1 MKIEEMSDKE
11 FVKTLRKCAVGYDC
25 SSCEHWGEDC
35 NLTKMMEDAADRI
48 EELTETVEQKA
59 NVSQETHKNPG
70 EKPKSEPTKATEYIT
85 LPLEEYAYLRN
96 LDVLM
101 DILLGDG
108 DYSTFR
114 NVVAVRQSIRDM
126 KEKRKVAAQA

>member
-1 MKIEEMSDKE
+1 MLTDKE
-11 FVKTLRKCAVGYDC
+11 IIESLRNCTCSICPETCAGSDF
-25 SSCEHWGEDC
+25 GEDC
-35 NLTKMMEDAADRI
+35 CNMLKIAAAARL
-48 EELTETVEQKA
+48 EELLEPVEQK
-59 NVSQETHKNPG
+59 NQCFTQNPENPG
-70 EKPKSEPTKATEYIT
+70 EKQEPIKATEYISIS
-85 LPLEEYAYLRN
+85 LEEYAYLRN

-126 KEKRKVAAQA
+126 KQSRKVAAQE

>member
-1 MKIEEMSDKE
+1 MKIEELM
-11 FVKTLRKCAVGYDC
+11 G
-25 SSCEHWGEDC
+25 
-35 NLTKMMEDAADRI
+35 
-48 EELTETVEQKA
+48 TVEQK
-59 NVSQETHKNPG
+59 SQCFTQNPENPG
-70 EKPKSEPTKATEYIT
+70 EKQEPTKATEYISIS
-85 LPLEEYAYLRN
+85 LEEYAYLRN

-126 KEKRKVAAQA
+126 KQSRKVAAQE

>member
-1 MKIEEMSDKE
+1 MKIEELNDKQFIQAVRE
-11 FVKTLRKCAVGYDC
+11 CAEMDC
-25 SSCEHWGEDC
+25 SDCEYFTDGCDTFIM
-35 NLTKMMEDAADRI
+35 LGDAANRI
-48 EELTETVEQKA
+48 EELMETVEQKT
-59 NVSQETHKNPG
+59 NVSRKTPENPG
-70 EKPKSEPTKATEYIT
+70 EKQEPAKATEYISIS
-85 LPLEEYAYLRN
+85 LEEYTYLRN

-126 KEKRKVAAQA
+126 KQSRKVAAHE